1 MADYAPQIN
10 YQYKSNVISFEDL
23 KSKKNEENTKVA
35 DEPKRISYTAGKST
49 EVYAFRTEEEI
60 KAMIDVY
67 DKHIDEATNE
77 DQRRAACRNKM
88 MFVVGLNIGIRV
100 SDLASLKYSFFFDK
114 KPNGEYA
121 FKKFYTLQPKKQRK
135 SGKFVKLFFNQTVR
149 VAIENYIAEYPF
161 ESLDEYLFTSREGDN
176 KPLETRSIWRII
188 KRTAKEAGINK
199 NIGSHS
205 LRKTWAYRVWSG
217 AEDKNK
223 ALVMLMRCFNH
234 SSAVVTMRYI
244 GIMDDEIE
252 KMYNSVEL
260 GLDYL

>member
-1 MADYAPQIN
+1 MAGYAPQVN

-23 KSKKNEENTKVA
+23 KSKKEEEGGSVA
-35 DEPKRISYTAGKST
+35 KPKRTGYTAGKST

-77 DQRRAACRNKM
+77 DQRRVACRNKM

-100 SDLASLKYSFFFDK
+100 SDLATLKYSFFFDK

-161 ESLDEYLFTSREGDN
+161 KSLDEYLFTSREGDN

-188 KRTAKEAGINK
+188 KRTAKEAGIDK

-205 LRKTWAYRVWSG
+205 LRKSFGYWVFNNST
-217 AEDKNK
+217 DKNK
-223 ALVMLMRCFNH
+223 ALVMLQTIFGH
-234 SSAVVTMRYI
+234 SSTVVTARYI
-244 GIMDDEIE
+244 GITDDDVEDVF
-252 KMYNSVEL
+252 NSIDI
-260 GLDYL
+260 GLNYI